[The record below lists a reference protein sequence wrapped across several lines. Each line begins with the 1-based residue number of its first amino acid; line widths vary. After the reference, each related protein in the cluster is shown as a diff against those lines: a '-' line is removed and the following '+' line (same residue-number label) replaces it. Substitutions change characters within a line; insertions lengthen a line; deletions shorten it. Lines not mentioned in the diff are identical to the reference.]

1 MTIRSVFQNTVTY
14 ATLQAFSSVITCHD
28 ITPLQ
33 YVVVFLIVTVVVWLS
48 DVVIRYCYHKL
59 RQLCAPSQTP
69 AVQFHRGHGEES
81 VSLLD
86 ETATAEG
93 NENAN
98 NYDNHDVLS
107 NELLEQDQL

>member
-1 MTIRSVFQNTVTY
+1 
-14 ATLQAFSSVITCHD
+14 
-28 ITPLQ
+28 
-33 YVVVFLIVTVVVWLS
+33 VWLG

-59 RQLCAPSQTP
+59 RQLCAPSQVP

-86 ETATAEG
+86 ETATAEEG

-98 NYDNHDVLS
+98 NNDNQDVLS
-107 NELLEQDQL
+107 IELLEQDQLY